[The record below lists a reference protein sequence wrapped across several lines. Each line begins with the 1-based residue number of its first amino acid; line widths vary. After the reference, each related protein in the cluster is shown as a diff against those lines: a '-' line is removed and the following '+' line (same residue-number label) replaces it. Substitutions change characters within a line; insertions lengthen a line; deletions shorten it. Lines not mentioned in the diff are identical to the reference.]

1 MNKTFEISRI
11 HTPLGIFRVSGEVS
25 DQNTMAISQLEIMG
39 TDGWLFLDIQSAKV
53 ANLIKQLE
61 PHLLA
66 HLQGLVHMTDKLSNK
81 NLALFDFDGT
91 LTDADMFTIFLKF
104 SATKK
109 RAWLIKLTLLP
120 LYGFYKLGL
129 FPAPT

>member
-1 MNKTFEISRI
+1 MKQSVEISRI

-61 PHLLA
+61 PHLLT
-66 HLQGLVHMTDKLSNK
+66 HLKG
-81 NLALFDFDGT
+81 
-91 LTDADMFTIFLKF
+91 
-104 SATKK
+104 
-109 RAWLIKLTLLP
+109 
-120 LYGFYKLGL
+120 
-129 FPAPT
+129 

>member
-1 MNKTFEISRI
+1 MKQSFEISRI

-61 PHLLA
+61 PRELA
-66 HLQGLVHMTDKLSNK
+66 HFKG
-81 NLALFDFDGT
+81 
-91 LTDADMFTIFLKF
+91 
-104 SATKK
+104 
-109 RAWLIKLTLLP
+109 
-120 LYGFYKLGL
+120 
-129 FPAPT
+129 

>member
-1 MNKTFEISRI
+1 MKQSFEISRI

-61 PHLLA
+61 PRLLA
-66 HLQGLVHMTDKLSNK
+66 HFKG
-81 NLALFDFDGT
+81 
-91 LTDADMFTIFLKF
+91 
-104 SATKK
+104 
-109 RAWLIKLTLLP
+109 
-120 LYGFYKLGL
+120 
-129 FPAPT
+129 

>member
-61 PHLLA
+61 PYLLA
-66 HLQGLVHMTDKLSNK
+66 HLQG
-81 NLALFDFDGT
+81 
-91 LTDADMFTIFLKF
+91 
-104 SATKK
+104 
-109 RAWLIKLTLLP
+109 
-120 LYGFYKLGL
+120 
-129 FPAPT
+129 

>member
-66 HLQGLVHMTDKLSNK
+66 HLQG
-81 NLALFDFDGT
+81 
-91 LTDADMFTIFLKF
+91 
-104 SATKK
+104 
-109 RAWLIKLTLLP
+109 
-120 LYGFYKLGL
+120 
-129 FPAPT
+129 

>member
-11 HTPLGIFRVSGEVS
+11 HTPLGIFRVSGEAS
-25 DQNTMAISQLEIMG
+25 DQNTLAISQLEIMG

-66 HLQGLVHMTDKLSNK
+66 HLQG
-81 NLALFDFDGT
+81 
-91 LTDADMFTIFLKF
+91 
-104 SATKK
+104 
-109 RAWLIKLTLLP
+109 
-120 LYGFYKLGL
+120 
-129 FPAPT
+129 

>member
-1 MNKTFEISRI
+1 MKQSFEISRI

-66 HLQGLVHMTDKLSNK
+66 HLQG
-81 NLALFDFDGT
+81 
-91 LTDADMFTIFLKF
+91 
-104 SATKK
+104 
-109 RAWLIKLTLLP
+109 
-120 LYGFYKLGL
+120 
-129 FPAPT
+129 

>member
-1 MNKTFEISRI
+1 MKQSFEISRI

-61 PHLLA
+61 PHLLT
-66 HLQGLVHMTDKLSNK
+66 HLKG
-81 NLALFDFDGT
+81 
-91 LTDADMFTIFLKF
+91 
-104 SATKK
+104 
-109 RAWLIKLTLLP
+109 
-120 LYGFYKLGL
+120 
-129 FPAPT
+129 